1 MSERMHILR
10 QNLRN
15 QASAGGHVTVAKSY
29 LDDTVRLVYR
39 KQPGGAI
46 SDWQVESGTFPPPM
60 HFQTREDAE
69 AYIRHRWGIAP

>member
-15 QASAGGHVTVAKSY
+15 QARAGGHVTVAKSY

-39 KQPGGAI
+39 RQPGGAI
-46 SDWQVESGTFPPPM
+46 SE
-60 HFQTREDAE
+60 
-69 AYIRHRWGIAP
+69 